1 MSKVDTWKNNWNLN
15 RKTDMRMMNVEM
27 VKGYG
32 AGEEQK
38 KDDPVIDEDLQSDTK
53 MDQQE
58 PHNLVMGSRVNANY
72 MTSDWSDVFALSCTE
87 ARLHGFYVNQ
97 YSSKESSKKLNFYG
111 LFIGD
116 AARVKETQTQ
126 INKCNLQD
134 KEVSEDMN
142 RAVRED
148 QTGQL
153 GNRGRP

>member
-1 MSKVDTWKNNWNLN
+1 M
-15 RKTDMRMMNVEM
+15 
-27 VKGYG
+27 
-32 AGEEQK
+32 
-38 KDDPVIDEDLQSDTK
+38 IDEDLQSDTK

-58 PHNLVMGSRVNANY
+58 PHDLVMGSPVNANS
-72 MTSDWSDVFALSCTE
+72 MTSDCSDVFALSCTE

-134 KEVSEDMN
+134 KEVVIKVRGHESSSEGGSN
-142 RAVRED
+142 R
-148 QTGQL
+148 TIK
-153 GNRGRP
+153 